1 MKKLIAFLLA
11 VALLTGLS
19 ACKSAPATV
28 ETPDV
33 CESADAFMEN
43 MGVGWNLGCTLSV
56 YLDESALWRVG
67 IYFLTPSGGYSRSS
81 IIPFDPETMSATI
94 VWKLDRESGTI
105 WCPENSLI
113 DRIGIELQNS
123 SLDINDLI
131 TYRVDELTYVTAD
144 GEVLLEDAVGAQTTD
159 MSDGNGGNIV
169 ATLENTSVETVSEI
183 RAKVT
188 FVEKTFGNIIENGPH
203 KLESMWSS
211 PATTPEMIQA
221 VRDRGFR
228 TIRAQVSWVNHMDK
242 YGNIDPSWLERVA
255 EVVDY
260 CMDAGV
266 YCIINTTGAGWLT
279 ADPYTLEEQGAIYRR
294 LWEQIAARFAD
305 YGELLLFESFN
316 EILDETKSWT
326 NPAFDSYEAVHTLH
340 QIFVDTVRAGG
351 GYNETRNLI
360 LNPYAASPTSSMIR
374 FFELPKD
381 TVENHLIA
389 QVHCYTPGNFTMN
402 AVNLGDIHFVN
413 EWGTEIEKQ
422 TLDSIMSLVKQRFVD
437 ELGIPVL
444 IGEFGVV
451 NRVPMSERIEYLDF
465 YVKTANKYGIG
476 LIIFDDGGDFAVFNR
491 RSLTWPYAE
500 IISTLFQENA

>member
-1 MKKLIAFLLA
+1 MKKLLSLLL
-11 VALLTGLS
+11 VAALTLGLV
-19 ACKSAPATV
+19 ACSRTPPS
-28 ETPDV
+28 ETKV
-33 CESADAFMEN
+33 CESADEFIEN

-81 IIPFDPETMSATI
+81 IIGFDPETMSASI

-144 GEVLLEDAVGAQTTD
+144 GEVVLEDAVGAQTTD
-159 MSDGNGGNIV
+159 MSDGNGGNVV
-169 ATLENTSVETVSEI
+169 ASLENTSVETVSEI

-188 FVEKTFGNIIENGPH
+188 FVEKTFGNTIENRPH

-211 PATTPEMIQA
+211 PATTPEMILA
-221 VRDRGFR
+221 VRDRGFS
-228 TIRAQVSWVNHMDK
+228 TIRASVSWVNHMDK

-255 EVVDY
+255 DVVDY

-266 YCIINTTGAGWLT
+266 YCILNTSGAGWLT
-279 ADPYTLEEQGAIYRR
+279 ADPHGLEEKGAIYRR

-316 EILDETKSWT
+316 EILDEAGSWK
-326 NPAFDSYEAVHTLH
+326 NPAFDSFDAVHTLH
-340 QIFVDTVRAGG
+340 QIFVDTVRASG
-351 GYNETRNLI
+351 GYNETRNLV
-360 LNPYAASPTSSMIR
+360 LNPYAADPSYSMTR
-374 FFELPKD
+374 FFELPED

-389 QVHCYTPGNFTMN
+389 QVHCYTPGKFTLN
-402 AVNLGDIHFVN
+402 ATNLGNNVVFAC
-413 EWGTEIEKQ
+413 EWGTEAEKT
-422 TLDSIMSLVKQRFVD
+422 TLDSIMSLIKKRFVD

-444 IGEFGVV
+444 IGEFGVA
-451 NRVPMSERIEYLDF
+451 NRVSESERIEYLDF
-465 YVKTANKYGIG
+465 YVKTAKKYGIK
-476 LIIFDDGGDFAVFNR
+476 LIVFDDGSDLAVFNR
-491 RSLTWPYAE
+491 WNLTWPSEA
-500 IISTLFQENA
+500 IIDTLLQ